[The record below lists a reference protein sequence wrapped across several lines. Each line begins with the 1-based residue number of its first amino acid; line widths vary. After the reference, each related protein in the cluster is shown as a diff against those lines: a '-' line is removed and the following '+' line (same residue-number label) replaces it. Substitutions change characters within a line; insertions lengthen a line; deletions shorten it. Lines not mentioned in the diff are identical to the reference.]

1 MIHRRMLCLQYAPPL
16 CELNK
21 SPPAAAVQFRLTHSR
36 TIRKLTALWE
46 WWLSRCAVHTHTQ
59 THPPTQT
66 SSIYRTRRNQNT
78 AIDVHRMTLPFLSVL
93 ASPGTLRSNR
103 AGAVPAAPLVRSA
116 AWRVQPPWV
125 SLAGHRTRTKGRW
138 VIRGLTRLP
147 RWDSAVAIIQQLA
160 DAACC
165 VWGSCRRVVIEIKN
179 WMTGGW
185 SPKYWDV

>member
-1 MIHRRMLCLQYAPPL
+1 MLCLQYASPL

-21 SPPAAAVQFRLTHSR
+21 SPTNSSSAVSPHPFSQNKEVDSSLGMV
-36 TIRKLTALWE
+36 AQPV
-46 WWLSRCAVHTHTQ
+46 CGPY
-59 THPPTQT
+59 THPPTPT

-78 AIDVHRMTLPFLSVL
+78 AIDVHRVTLPFLSVL
-93 ASPGTLRSNR
+93 ASPGILRSNR

-147 RWDSAVAIIQQLA
+147 RWDSAVAIIQQLV